1 MSEAPAVSSSGRR
14 RARLRDVAEAA
25 GVDPSVVSRVLSGD
39 GRLSI
44 RPETRQRVLEAA
56 ARLEYRPNRAAQTL
70 KTARTMAIG
79 MVVPDLANPAFAL
92 IAEGAERCGADA
104 GYALV
109 LIRRAE
115 GDRLDDLV
123 GRVDGLL
130 VAAATSDVSYR
141 RELFGGLPAVLVNRR
156 EPGEIPSVVVDDEGG
171 SALAVRHLLSLGH
184 RRIAHVAGPQT
195 ADTARRR
202 LAGWRFALAEAGL
215 EPAQDA
221 VIEASAFD
229 EAAADRAAEA
239 LLAGP
244 ARPTALFAAN
254 IRLATGTLS
263 AAHRLGLE
271 VPRDVS
277 IVGFDDHPLAAY
289 LHPPLTTVRMPLVEL
304 GAAAVESLL
313 DEIDGRRAESRLV
326 DTPAELVLRASTANP
341 GPA

>member
-1 MSEAPAVSSSGRR
+1 MSEAPLVSPSGPG

-44 RPETRQRVLEAA
+44 RPETRQRVLDA
-56 ARLEYRPNRAAQTL
+56 ARRLDYRPNRAAQTL
-70 KTARTMAIG
+70 RTARTMAIG

-92 IAEGAERCGADA
+92 IAEGAEGCAANA

-115 GDRLDDLV
+115 GERLDDLV

-130 VAAATSDVSYR
+130 VAAATREANYR
-141 RELFGGLPAVLVNRR
+141 SELLGGLPSVLVNRR

-184 RRIAHVAGPQT
+184 RRIAHVAGPQN

-202 LAGWRFALAEAGL
+202 LAGWRLALAEAGL
-215 EPAQDA
+215 EAEDSA
-221 VIEASAFD
+221 VVEASAFD
-229 EAAADRAAEA
+229 EAAADRAAEV
-239 LLAGP
+239 LLGGST
-244 ARPTALFAAN
+244 RPSAVFAAN
-254 IRLATGTLS
+254 IRLATGTLA

-271 VPRDVS
+271 VPRDLS

-289 LHPPLTTVRMPLVEL
+289 LRPPLTTVRMPLVEL
-304 GAAAVESLL
+304 GAAAVEILL
-313 DEIDGRRAESRLV
+313 AEIDGDGAQSRLL
-326 DTPAELVLRASTANP
+326 DTPAELVVRASTAP
-341 GPA
+341 PA

>member
-1 MSEAPAVSSSGRR
+1 MSEAPAVSSSGPR

-44 RPETRQRVLEAA
+44 RPETRQRVLAAA

-92 IAEGAERCGADA
+92 VAEGAERCGADA

-109 LIRRAE
+109 LIRRTE
-115 GDRLDDLV
+115 GGRLDDLV

-156 EPGEIPSVVVDDEGG
+156 EPGEIPSVVVDD
-171 SALAVRHLLSLGH
+171 AVRHLLSLGH

-202 LAGWRFALAEAGL
+202 LAGWRLALAEAGL
-215 EPAQDA
+215 EPEQDA

-239 LLAGP
+239 LLAGA
-244 ARPTALFAAN
+244 ARPTAVFAAN
-254 IRLATGTLS
+254 IRLATGTLA

-271 VPRDVS
+271 VPRDLS

-289 LHPPLTTVRMPLVEL
+289 LHPPLTTIRMPLVEL

-326 DTPAELVLRASTANP
+326 DTPAELVIRASTAKP
-341 GPA
+341 GRA